1 MKIRYTLALGL
12 AAALLLAASR
22 IEIGRTPEKTFGA
35 VTTVDTGPHTYT
47 GQAKGPSARPD
58 TLYRWRGADGQVH
71 VQSRPPPQGV
81 RAEVFR
87 LTREDA
93 RGEDSVDSAG
103 RRPEATPSNSA
114 SGIAA
119 DPLSVYSPRGFTEL
133 KERLGSTVTR
143 LNERARVIEDLQRA
157 R

>member
-1 MKIRYTLALGL
+1 LVSQPPSSWRHR
-12 AAALLLAASR
+12 AS
-22 IEIGRTPEKTFGA
+22 KTDGA
-35 VTTVDTGPHTYT
+35 RETGPRTYT

-58 TLYRWRGADGQVH
+58 ALYRWRGADGQVH

-93 RGEDSVDSAG
+93 SGEHSVDSAG

-114 SGIAA
+114 A

-133 KERLGSTVTR
+133 EKRLGSTVTR
-143 LNERARVIEDLQRA
+143 LDECARVLEDLQRA